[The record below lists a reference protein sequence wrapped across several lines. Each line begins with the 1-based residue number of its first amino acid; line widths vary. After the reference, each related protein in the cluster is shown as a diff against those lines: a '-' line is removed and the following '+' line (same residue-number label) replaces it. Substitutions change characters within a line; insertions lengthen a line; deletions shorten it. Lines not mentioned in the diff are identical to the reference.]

1 MRVKNTRGFTL
12 IELMVVIAI
21 FSVITFIAIGVGAGG
36 FTKNQITVEAEN
48 LTSILRV
55 AQSRSVSGH
64 QGDVWGVH
72 MTSSDFTLFLGNDY
86 ATRDTA
92 YDEVRDLPSGIVA
105 SGLTDV
111 VFEIRS
117 GETSNTGTITLTNSD
132 TGDTVTLTINQH
144 GRVTK

>member
-1 MRVKNTRGFTL
+1 MRVKHPRGFTL
-12 IELMVVIAI
+12 IEVMVVVAI

-36 FTKNQITVEAEN
+36 FTKNQITVESEN
-48 LTSILRV
+48 LTSVLRV
-55 AQSRSVSGH
+55 AQARSVSGH

-72 MTSSDFTLFLGNDY
+72 VTSSDYTLFLGSDY

-92 YDEVRDLPSGIVA
+92 YDAVYDLPSGLVA

-117 GETSNTGTITLTNSD
+117 GETSDVGSITLTNSG
-132 TGDTVTLTINQH
+132 TGDTVTLSINQH
-144 GRVTK
+144 GQVTK